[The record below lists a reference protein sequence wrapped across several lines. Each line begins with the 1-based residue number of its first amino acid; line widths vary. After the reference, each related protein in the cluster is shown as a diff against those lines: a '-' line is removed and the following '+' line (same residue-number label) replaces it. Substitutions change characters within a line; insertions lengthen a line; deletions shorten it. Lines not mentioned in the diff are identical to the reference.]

1 VRVRTPPPKSG
12 GGAGTGLARRGSEIA
27 SASSAGLP
35 DESIR
40 RADST
45 WPDRAMVKAT
55 EAVPVLAAPDGP
67 FVAVQ
72 MGHQLA
78 LPGRR
83 RDGAPEPAEG
93 AAAVFDRAAIELGGA
108 VVWRCFGLS
117 GSIGFLRS
125 AACALG
131 GGGSLWAFGV
141 GDGGGG
147 GARVAS
153 ALSFFGTSGTF
164 ISCGWAAGCPA

>member
-1 VRVRTPPPKSG
+1 MRQGRSGGFGLIVNEHGRPGGDPDPATSRGLMRPCDLRQISRDRPELTSPPQPPKWTGTVRVRTPPPKSG

-35 DESIR
+35 DEPIR

-55 EAVPVLAAPDGP
+55 EGGSCAGGAGWVP

-72 MGHQLA
+72 MGRQLA

-83 RDGAPEPAEG
+83 RD
-93 AAAVFDRAAIELGGA
+93 R
-108 VVWRCFGLS
+108 
-117 GSIGFLRS
+117 
-125 AACALG
+125 G
-131 GGGSLWAFGV
+131 GGTRARRRGRRRIRSGGS
-141 GDGGGG
+141 
-147 GARVAS
+147 
-153 ALSFFGTSGTF
+153 
-164 ISCGWAAGCPA
+164 